1 MVSKTMSHKTASYL
15 CYSERCYFCKQTKDK
30 QRNGTTRNT
39 ITPNTNILLLNDNT
53 HKVKLRKTAASAAC
67 SLKKGEVT
75 NMFLSVLTIVCL
87 TLLFIAICSY
97 IVADSDANDAIF
109 HMMDSNNINGEIN
122 ERT

>member
-1 MVSKTMSHKTASYL
+1 MTKYDKS
-15 CYSERCYFCKQTKDK
+15 YFCKQTKDK

-39 ITPNTNILLLNDNT
+39 TTPKTPNILLLNDNT
-53 HKVKLRKTAASAAC
+53 HKVKLRITAASAAC

-109 HMMDSNNINGEIN
+109 RIMDSDAINGESN
-122 ERT
+122 ERTQKPRKS